1 VIAVAPTPPVLPA
14 VKVHSAWV
22 AGARA
27 TRVRELSLDGLPA
40 VVGVKVRCHGGG
52 CRFTARRVATHGL
65 AHVSLTRKFK
75 GARLR
80 PGALV
85 DVQVSDATGSLT
97 VRFTVRRGHA
107 PTKSSAWAADV
118 PPGPGGPQPA
128 PPAPGPGGGAPGP
141 SQPGASKGQQALDVA
156 RRYIG
161 TPFVWG
167 GATPQTGFDDAGLVQ
182 YAYGQV
188 GVSLPRVAYDQITV
202 GTPVAQADLQP
213 GDLVFFQDSTGYVH
227 HVGLYAGDGQFV
239 HAPHTGAVI
248 GYSSLSEPYYAQE
261 FAGGRRPA

>member
-1 VIAVAPTPPVLPA
+1 MIVLAPPPPALPA
-14 VKVHSAWV
+14 VKVHSAWI

-27 TRVRELSLDGLPA
+27 TRVRALSLDGLPA
-40 VVGVKVRCHGGG
+40 VVGVKVRCRGGG
-52 CRFTARRVATHGL
+52 CRFTARRVPTRGL
-65 AHVSLTRKFK
+65 ARLSLTRQFK

-85 DVQVSDATGSLT
+85 DLQVSDATGFLT
-97 VRFTVRRGHA
+97 VRFTVRRGHS
-107 PTKSSAWAADV
+107 PTKRRTWAPDA
-118 PPGPGGPQPA
+118 PPAPGAPQPA
-128 PPAPGPGGGAPGP
+128 PPAPGPGGDPGP
-141 SQPGASKGQQALDVA
+141 GQPGASKGQQALDVA

-167 GATPQTGFDDAGLVQ
+167 GASPQTGFDDAGLVQ

-188 GVSLPRVAYDQITV
+188 GVSLPRVANDQFAV
-202 GTPVAQADLQP
+202 GTPVTKADLQP
-213 GDLVFFQDSTGYVH
+213 GDLVFFQDPTGYIH
-227 HVGLYAGDGQFV
+227 HVGLYAGDAAFL

-261 FAGGRRPA
+261 FAGARRPG